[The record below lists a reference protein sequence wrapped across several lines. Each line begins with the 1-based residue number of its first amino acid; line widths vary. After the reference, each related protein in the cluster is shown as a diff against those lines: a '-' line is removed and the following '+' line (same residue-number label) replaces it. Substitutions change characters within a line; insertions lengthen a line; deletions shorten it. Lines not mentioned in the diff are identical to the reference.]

1 VDEDQ
6 VAVTDARAN
15 LSELVAS
22 VRLQNRPIWLTQHGR
37 ERVVVVPLEVGEEIR
52 RAGGVEALLKL
63 IRQHQ
68 AA

>member
-22 VRLQNRPIWLTQHGR
+22 VRLQNRCIWLTQHGR
-37 ERVVVVPLEVGEEIR
+37 RRVAVLPLEIGEAIE
-52 RAGGVEALLKL
+52 RAGGVTAALKL
-63 IRQHQ
+63 LTPH
-68 AA
+68 